1 LCSAKSG
8 NRGDGQHGRAQP
20 DNAEALRTVFQA
32 YKLLDWREESLD
44 FYQRAR
50 AAGAKLSDAELE
62 AEVDH
67 LRLIAE
73 KF

>member
-1 LCSAKSG
+1 
-8 NRGDGQHGRAQP
+8 
-20 DNAEALRTVFQA
+20 VFQA